1 MTSVIINIGTPAELA
16 AVIHCYPTQVEAIQR
31 AAAQPAG

>member
-1 MTSVIINIGTPAELA
+1 MAQKMTPAELA

-31 AAAQPAG
+31 SAAEPAG

>member
-1 MTSVIINIGTPAELA
+1 MTPAELG

-31 AAAQPAG
+31 AAAQAVG

>member
-1 MTSVIINIGTPAELA
+1 MDQASIDHLLTTTRSVRR
-16 AVIHCYPTQVEAIQR
+16 HCYPTQVEAIQR